1 MPDRRKSIPP
11 PPVPPITHR
20 EEEVQS
26 ILRHMLHLVVLLQ
39 WFLEQAHLMLPD
51 PPDAEA
57 MGNGEIAETLAF
69 SLRGSLEC
77 ALHDHIEP
85 LDDLLRK
92 AVAETPENL
101 VWALIQIRRNLD
113 HEIETSSSIP
123 RVARRVGGV
132 CCWGSRPERRKPR

>member
-1 MPDRRKSIPP
+1 MRRQDKST

-51 PPDAEA
+51 PPDSEA
-57 MGNGEIAETLAF
+57 MGNGEIPESLTF

-77 ALHDHIEP
+77 ALHDHVEP

-92 AVAETPENL
+92 AIAETPE
-101 VWALIQIRRNLD
+101 ALARDWQRRQ
-113 HEIETSSSIP
+113 
-123 RVARRVGGV
+123 R
-132 CCWGSRPERRKPR
+132 ER